1 MARNN
6 VKLLTEE
13 QLSSLNRRY
22 IFEPR
27 ETDILV
33 MVIGYRRQTIH
44 PYNENFSINAKE
56 RKVTFTTEAIEFWR
70 RLYDP
75 KKRLPSLLDVQQAYN
90 ILLLTHQ
97 PIDERS
103 IRKML
108 KTGPKIQNFRRSDET

>member
-13 QLSSLNRRY
+13 QLTALNRRY

-33 MVIGYRRQTIH
+33 MVIGYRRKTVH

-56 RKVTFTTEAIEFWR
+56 RKVTFTTEAIEFWKN
-70 RLYDP
+70 LYDP
-75 KKRLPSLLDVQQAYN
+75 KKHLPSLLDVQQAYN

-108 KTGPKIQNFRRSDET
+108 KTGPKIQNFRRSDEA